1 MSAIEGH
8 MGTILNIIFLI
19 VLVTWLLV
27 SELLD
32 KKSITDTKEPVCQTE
47 QMKRSVSSK
56 NSLLFWMKVLVV
68 IQGLTLLFSMLSY
81 FKY

>member
-68 IQGLTLLFSMLSY
+68 LQGLTLLFSMLSY

>member
-1 MSAIEGH
+1 MSSIEGH

-27 SELLD
+27 SEQLD
-32 KKSITDTKEPVCQTE
+32 KKSITDTKEHVWQTD
-47 QMKRSVSSK
+47 QIIRSISSK
-56 NSLLFWMKVLVV
+56 NSLFFWIKVLVV
-68 IQGLTLLFSMLSY
+68 LQGLTLLFSILSY